1 MRFLGKT
8 KKHADDVWRD
18 LSERFERDGFAIL
31 NGFFSPEFC
40 DRILQEVDLYTS
52 PRKPFPTSRITL
64 DILHGAHSGRR
75 VYLRDAPPEALEG
88 PYKIN
93 HLFTESDVVADAVFD
108 KGLRSALDR
117 LLGAEPVTINSLNFR
132 HGSQQPAHID
142 TWYMPPPKTGSLVVA
157 SLSLEDVHPDAGPLF
172 YYPGSHRI
180 PPYVFS
186 HGGIHAVDAEMP
198 ECRAYL
204 DREIAARNLKKEFL
218 FGKKGDVFLWHA
230 QLLHGG
236 SPINDLARTR
246 SSLVVHYWGLD
257 AVHGVPLAARA
268 SGGKFLDR
276 NYWETDGKPIEG
288 MPRPASPVAPS
299 PAANI
304 QSTGGAPL
312 ATRQRAAVLPEEFDA
327 AAYRQRYSDLREL
340 RDAELDRHYRTTG
353 KSEERN
359 ASKIATRKDFLTLID
374 PLSRVLEIGPFAN
387 PLCHGANVKY
397 FDVLPAEL
405 LRERAKVHGVDPAKI
420 PNIDYVSES
429 GDFQVVD
436 QRFDIALS
444 CHVIEHQPDLIRHL
458 QDVGRVLDPGGLYC
472 LVIPDKRYCFDHF
485 LAASSIAEI
494 VAAHARGARVH
505 DVLALL
511 EHAAL
516 TTHND
521 SERHWLG
528 DHGEPVYKSKPRVL
542 REAADVFF
550 NSKGRYI
557 DVHAW
562 QFVPGSFRDT
572 MESLFDLRLSAFRVL
587 RVYATVAHSNE
598 FFAVLEKT
606 AQSPEPLLSALPRD
620 FDARQYLLANPD
632 VAKAGADAAEHYLRF
647 GRAEGRK
654 LRPS

>member
-1 MRFLGKT
+1 MRFLRTIQKP
-8 KKHADDVWRD
+8 DEDVWRD

-31 NGFFSPEFC
+31 NRFFSPEFC

-52 PRKPFPTSRITL
+52 PQKPFPTSRITL
-64 DILHGAHSGRR
+64 DILHGVHSGRR
-75 VYLRDAPPEALEG
+75 VYLRDAPPEALTG

-108 KGLRSALDR
+108 KDLRSALER
-117 LLGAEPVTINSLNFR
+117 LLDAEPVTINSLNFR

-142 TWYMPPPKTGSLVVA
+142 TWYMPPPKAGSLVVA
-157 SLSLEDVHPDAGPLF
+157 SLSLEDVHADAGPLF

-198 ECRAYL
+198 ACRAYL
-204 DREIAARNLKKEFL
+204 DREIASRNLKKELL
-218 FGKKGDVFLWHA
+218 FGKKGDIFLWHA

-257 AVHGVPLAARA
+257 AVDGAALATRA

-288 MPRPASPVAPS
+288 MQQPNSSLVS
-299 PAANI
+299 LAANI
-304 QSTGGAPL
+304 QSSGD
-312 ATRQRAAVLPEEFDA
+312 QRSKPRALELPAEFDA
-327 AAYRQRYSDLREL
+327 AAYRQRYTDLRGL
-340 RDAELDRHYRTTG
+340 SDAELERHYRRTG

-359 ASKIATRKDFLTLID
+359 ASTIATRKAFLALID
-374 PLSRVLEIGPFAN
+374 SSSRVLEIGPFAN

-397 FDVLPAEL
+397 FDVLSAES
-405 LRERAKVHGVDPAKI
+405 LRERARIHGVDPAKI
-420 PNIDYVSES
+420 PNIDYVSET

-472 LVIPDKRYCFDHF
+472 LIIPDKRYCFDHF

-505 DVLALL
+505 DVLALM
-511 EHAAL
+511 EHGAM

-528 DHGEPVYKSKPRVL
+528 DHGEPLYKSKPQVF
-542 REAADVFF
+542 REAADVFS

-562 QFVPGSFRDT
+562 QFVPESFRDT

-606 AQSPEPLLSALPRD
+606 AQNPEPLLSALPRD

-647 GRAEGRK
+647 GRNEGRK